1 MLVCL
6 HLKKCE
12 IFGPKRTNHGRLKS
26 AMEKTSYTETS
37 CRYLHQTDFA
47 RRSPRSQKNTDFK
60 GVLRGQFASAN
71 VRAEQ
76 SKEGRDRHCFQ
87 FRYTPLP
94 GRQTVPI
101 CLSKSMMVA
110 VPTHARA
117 VKNADIQFQRKR
129 GCCPERLHPLIIYLD
144 RYLSISSRILN
155 SCSCSSG
162 VLADRN
168 S

>member
-12 IFGPKRTNHGRLKS
+12 LFGPKTTKPWSTQKWHGENLPYRNKLP
-26 AMEKTSYTETS
+26 
-37 CRYLHQTDFA
+37 LFA
-47 RRSPRSQKNTDFK
+47 PDWFCQPYSRQSKNTQFR
-60 GVLRGQFASAN
+60 GVLRGQFATAN

-76 SKEGRDRHCFQ
+76 SGEGRDRHCFQ

-129 GCCPERLHPLIIYLD
+129 GCCPERLHPLINYLD
-144 RYLSISSRILN
+144 LYLSISSRILN
-155 SCSCSSG
+155 SCSCSSD
-162 VLADRN
+162 VFAERN